1 MLIIISRLRW
11 SENREGE
18 RRKNGFK
25 DKWRNAILFK
35 ISNVINNTVI
45 KHLYY
50 DMINKNTIWGDFT
63 MTDKELLRKKTI
75 QNRILIFAIIVLLIL
90 GVISYK
96 RYFDEKREREIGESI
111 RNAMSET
118 KTTLD
123 KVEEKLSVMD
133 RMSFSDSGGTILF
146 ISVYYW
152 PDDEL
157 KLGELADAIEEIK
170 DESWFKYDYAV
181 IEIWNPQLGMV
192 TSIETNLETMDVRSY
207 GWYDEQI
214 NK

>member
-1 MLIIISRLRW
+1 MMYNAKAAHFCRFPFAITLYNPTFMW
-11 SENREGE
+11 YNMGKYE
-18 RRKNGFK
+18 RGNC
-25 DKWRNAILFK
+25 
-35 ISNVINNTVI
+35 
-45 KHLYY
+45 
-50 DMINKNTIWGDFT
+50 T

-75 QNRILIFAIIVLLIL
+75 QNRVLILVIIALLIM
-90 GVISYK
+90 GIISYK
-96 RYFDEKREREIGESI
+96 MYFDEKREREIGESI

-118 KTTLD
+118 ETQLD

-133 RMSFSDSGGTILF
+133 RMTFSDSGGTILF
-146 ISVYYW
+146 ISINCW

-170 DESWFKYDYAV
+170 DEYWFKYDYAV
-181 IEIWNPQLGMV
+181 IEIWNPKLGMV
-192 TSIETNLETMDVRSY
+192 TSIETNLETMETRSY

>member
-1 MLIIISRLRW
+1 
-11 SENREGE
+11 
-18 RRKNGFK
+18 
-25 DKWRNAILFK
+25 
-35 ISNVINNTVI
+35 
-45 KHLYY
+45 
-50 DMINKNTIWGDFT
+50 